1 MARYP
6 DLLEEKEWKSFI
18 LKMKKPLD
26 SDSKKKIYEM
36 IQRGNK
42 IKIHI

>member
-6 DLLEEKEWKSFI
+6 ELLDEKEWKSFI
-18 LKMKKPLD
+18 LNMKKPLD

-36 IQRGNK
+36 IQRGSK
-42 IKIHI
+42 IKIHN

>member
-6 DLLEEKEWKSFI
+6 ELLDEKDWKSFI
-18 LKMKKPLD
+18 QKVKKPLD
-26 SDSKKKIYEM
+26 SSHKKKIYEM

-42 IKIHI
+42 IRIHN